1 MAFSSF
7 QFILIFLPLCY
18 AGFLLVHRLL
28 GWNGVFPY
36 LALASL
42 VFYAQF
48 SLILVAILATS
59 VVVNFVLGR
68 LIIELNEKRSAA
80 SMVTTFAVIT
90 NLAALGYFKYT
101 NFFID
106 VANQVSGSGFSHL
119 DIILP
124 IGISFYTFI
133 QIGYLLEAYNGTA
146 EKVSFSRYALFA
158 TFFPC
163 VTAGPLVLQREM
175 FRQMEEKNGP
185 AFTSVAV
192 AVGLTLFGIG
202 VFKKVILADSIAPF
216 ANIAF
221 DDVAA
226 GAAIGMA
233 MAWIGS
239 LCYAFQLYFDFS
251 GYSDMAIGIAFMFGI
266 KLPLNFN
273 SPFKATSISDFWR
286 RWHMTMTRFF
296 TTYIYTPSAMKQ
308 TRRAM
313 QLQYSP
319 WRKFLHASAIPVTY
333 TFIVAGIWHGAGW
346 TFVIYGLI
354 HGLALAV
361 NHGWREFK
369 MPDPGPV
376 LGWTLTMAVVV
387 SGLVVF
393 RAPDL
398 GVAGSILASMWGLGA
413 LFADATATRWV
424 SMDMTWPLI
433 MIAVYGLIAL
443 KAPNSQEILRS
454 QWVSC
459 DPAPKETATEQQIWR
474 WQPTA
479 GWAAAAGMVLVIAF
493 TSLGDSS
500 NFLYYQF

>member
-18 AGFLLVHRLL
+18 AGFLLVHRLC
-28 GWNGVFPY
+28 GWPGVFPY

-48 SLILVAILATS
+48 SPLLAVILAAS
-59 VVVNFVLGR
+59 VILNFLIGR
-68 LIIELNEKRSAA
+68 FIVEIQEQRNAA
-80 SMVTTFAVIT
+80 SWVTAFGVIA
-90 NLAALGYFKYT
+90 NLTALGYFKYT

-106 VANQVSGSGFSHL
+106 IANQVSGAGYSHL
-119 DIILP
+119 DLIMP
-124 IGISFYTFI
+124 VGVSFYTFI
-133 QIGYLLEAYNGTA
+133 QIGFLLEAYNGQVG
-146 EKVSFSRYALFA
+146 KISFSRYALFA
-158 TFFPC
+158 AFFPC
-163 VTAGPLVLQREM
+163 VTAGPLILQREM
-175 FRQMEEKNGP
+175 FQQMEEKKGP
-185 AFTSVAV
+185 AFSSVAV

-216 ANIAF
+216 ADAAF
-221 DDVAA
+221 DGVAG

-233 MAWIGS
+233 EAWVGS
-239 LCYAFQLYFDFS
+239 LCYSLQLYFDFS
-251 GYSDMAIGIAFMFGI
+251 GYSDMAIGLGFLFGI

-296 TTYIYTPSAMKQ
+296 TTYLYTPSAMKT
-308 TRRAM
+308 TRKAV
-313 QLQYSP
+313 QLKYSP
-319 WRKFLHASAIPVTY
+319 WKRFLHASAIPITY

-369 MPDPGPV
+369 MPNLGPHF
-376 LGWTLTMAVVV
+376 GWLLTMLVVIC
-387 SGLVVF
+387 GLVVF
-393 RAPDL
+393 RSPDL
-398 GVAGSILASMWGLGA
+398 TVASTMLASMWGLGGY
-413 LFADATATRWV
+413 FTNPDTVRWV
-424 SMDMTWPLI
+424 AIDMIWPLI
-433 MIAVYGLIAL
+433 MIGIYSIIVLNF
-443 KAPNSQEILRS
+443 PNSQEILRS

-459 DPAPKETATEQQIWR
+459 DPAPEETGSKSIWR
-474 WQPTA
+474 WQPTV
-479 GWAAAAGMVLVIAF
+479 GWAAAAGLLLVIAF
-493 TSLGDSS
+493 TSLGNSS

>member
-1 MAFSSF
+1 MAFSSYH
-7 QFILIFLPLCY
+7 FILIFLPLCY
-18 AGFLLVHRLL
+18 AGFVLVHRIF

-36 LALASL
+36 LALASI

-48 SLILVAILATS
+48 SVILATILATS
-59 VVVNFVLGR
+59 VVLNFLAGR
-68 LIIELNEKRSAA
+68 FIIEIQDKRNAA
-80 SMVTTFAVIT
+80 SMATAIAVIA
-90 NLAALGYFKYT
+90 NLVALGYFKYT

-106 VANQVSGSGFSHL
+106 VSNQVSGAGFSHL
-119 DIILP
+119 DIVLP
-124 IGISFYTFI
+124 VGISFYTFI
-133 QIGYLLEAYNGTA
+133 QIGFLLEAYNGQA

-175 FRQMEEKNGP
+175 FQQMEEKKGP
-185 AFTSVAV
+185 AFSSVAV

-216 ANIAF
+216 ADAAF
-221 DDVAA
+221 DGVAS
-226 GAAIGMA
+226 GAAISMVQ
-233 MAWIGS
+233 AWVGS
-239 LCYAFQLYFDFS
+239 LCYTMQLYFDFS
-251 GYSDMAIGIAFMFGI
+251 GYCDMAIGIGFMFGI

-273 SPFKATSISDFWR
+273 SPFKATSIADFWR

-296 TTYIYTPSAMKQ
+296 TTYLYTPSAMKN
-308 TRRAM
+308 TRRAI

-319 WRKFLHASAIPVTY
+319 WHKFMRASAIPVTY
-333 TFIVAGIWHGAGW
+333 TFVVAGIWHGAGW
-346 TFVIYGLI
+346 GFVVYGLI

-369 MPDPGPV
+369 MPDVGPYV
-376 LGWTLTMAVVV
+376 GWALTMTVVIC
-387 SGLVVF
+387 GLVVF

-398 GVAGSILASMWGLGA
+398 SVSATILASMWGLGG
-413 LFADATATRWV
+413 LFGSVDAGRWV
-424 SMDMTWPLI
+424 ASELTWPTI
-433 MIAVYGLIAL
+433 MIAVYSIIVL

-459 DPAPKETATEQQIWR
+459 DPEPQESAARPIWR
-474 WQPTA
+474 WKPTP
-479 GWAAAAGMVLVIAF
+479 GWAAAAGLVLAIAI
-493 TSLGDSS
+493 TSLGNSS

>member
-1 MAFSSF
+1 MSFSSF
-7 QFILIFLPLCY
+7 QFMLVFLPLCY

-28 GWNGVFPY
+28 GWRGVFPY

-48 SLILVAILATS
+48 SWMLACILATS
-59 VVVNFVLGR
+59 VVVNFLAGQFIVE
-68 LIIELNEKRSAA
+68 IHEKRRAA
-80 SMVTTFAVIT
+80 GAVTATTIIA
-90 NLAALGYFKYT
+90 NLIALGYFKYT

-106 VANQVSGSGFSHL
+106 VTNQVSGAGFSHL

-124 IGISFYTFI
+124 VGISFYTFI
-133 QIGYLLEAYNGTA
+133 QIGFLLEAFNGQ
-146 EKVSFSRYALFA
+146 VGRVPFSRYALFA
-158 TFFPC
+158 SFFPC

-175 FRQMEEKNGP
+175 LQQMEEKDGP
-185 AFTSVAV
+185 AFSTVAI
-192 AVGLTLFGIG
+192 AVGLTMFGIG
-202 VFKKVILADSIAPF
+202 VFKKVILADSIAPY
-216 ANIAF
+216 ANLAF
-221 DDVAA
+221 DGVSA

-233 MAWIGS
+233 EAWVGA
-239 LCYAFQLYFDFS
+239 LCYSLQLYFDFS

-266 KLPLNFN
+266 KLPINFN
-273 SPFKATSISDFWR
+273 SPFKATSITDFWR

-296 TTYIYTPSAMKQ
+296 TTYLYTPAAMKM
-308 TRRAM
+308 TRLAV
-313 QLQYSP
+313 QNQYSP
-319 WRKFLHASAIPVTY
+319 WRKWLKASAIPVTY

-361 NHGWREFK
+361 NHGWREFR
-369 MPDPGPV
+369 MPDLGPHV
-376 LGWTLTMAVVV
+376 SWALTMAVVV

-398 GVAGSILASMWGLGA
+398 TTAGTILASMWGIGA
-413 LFADATATRWV
+413 YLPLAAEAARSV
-424 SMDMTWPLI
+424 SIHMTVPMI
-433 MIAVYGLIAL
+433 MIVAYGIIVL

-459 DPAPKETATEQQIWR
+459 DPEPETDKTNPIWR

-479 GWAAAAGMVLVIAF
+479 GWAAAAGVVLVAAI
-493 TSLGDSS
+493 TSLGNSS
-500 NFLYYQF
+500 SFLYYQF